1 MSTATRISPALS
13 AAAFDDARTLLA
25 TAQATDIDDHVAVV
39 ASHEA
44 LAGILRRVLWTV
56 DELDD
61 EPDVAAQVAMEDG
74 VRSIGVP
81 YQRTT
86 DGVTA

>member
-1 MSTATRISPALS
+1 MSTPTIASP
-13 AAAFDDARTLLA
+13 TLLA
-25 TAQATDIDDHVAVV
+25 GALANARTQLAADATTDINDDLAVIRSN
-39 ASHEA
+39 AS
-44 LAGILRRVLWTV
+44 LADALRRVLWV
-56 DELDD
+56 FDAEDD

-86 DGVTA
+86 DAVTA